1 MISDN
6 IALILPILYP
16 SLFEMSKSHWN
27 QQIVQ
32 LTQSVLRY
40 LHDVNRT
47 LYDEV
52 AAKHRQNLTQYVQY
66 VTILGGGK
74 ISLLCWYSGLPIGHS
89 FFSVSVGE
97 TIFREDTN
105 TSCWQRRWNGHI
117 WKKSHNVDL
126 LLSKLTVVYN
136 ITHCRST
143 FLGNS

>member
-74 ISLLCWYSGLPIGHS
+74 ISLLC
-89 FFSVSVGE
+89 
-97 TIFREDTN
+97 
-105 TSCWQRRWNGHI
+105 
-117 WKKSHNVDL
+117 
-126 LLSKLTVVYN
+126 
-136 ITHCRST
+136 
-143 FLGNS
+143 